1 MNIYL
6 IILLGGI
13 DAVIVSENP
22 PTTTESVSKPS
33 PSVHVLEYVPSD
45 DGAIPTQSSIPS
57 KQEKSETNINGLNDP
72 IWFVLV
78 TLLVLFITG
87 IIIGLFLRKY
97 HKKTNRTDVEQ
108 KVLSSPIAS
117 KPEYEVETPKDVFAN
132 AKTKIIDSVENDIPW
147 GRTYEKENRE
157 SVAFSVRDSLT
168 SLAQLSY
175 SYSFSQNK

>member
-6 IILLGGI
+6 SILLDGI
-13 DAVIVSENP
+13 DAVIVSKKP
-22 PTTTESVSKPS
+22 PTTTTESASKPS
-33 PSVHVLEYVPSD
+33 PTVRVLEYVPSD
-45 DGAIPTQSSIPS
+45 DGAIPTQFSIPS

-78 TLLVLFITG
+78 TILVLFITG

-97 HKKTNRTDVEQ
+97 HKKTNRTDVEK

-117 KPEYEVETPKDVFAN
+117 KPEYELETPKDVFAN
-132 AKTKIIDSVENDIPW
+132 AKTKNIDSVENDIPW
-147 GRTYEKENRE
+147 GQKENRE

-175 SYSFSQNK
+175 SYSFYQNK